1 MAIAAIGFGTGGI
14 AAGSLAAAM
23 MSSAW
28 TTGVGVGL
36 VSILQ
41 SVGAAGMG
49 MVGVAATG
57 GWGWVRESERESE
70 EFPFGITD
78 CKDSTEG
85 LNGGGRPDDKDG
97 PDGEDGMGRIA

>member
-1 MAIAAIGFGTGGI
+1 M
-14 AAGSLAAAM
+14 
-23 MSSAW
+23 
-28 TTGVGVGL
+28 GVRV
-36 VSILQ
+36 VSTFQ

>member
-1 MAIAAIGFGTGGI
+1 M
-14 AAGSLAAAM
+14 
-23 MSSAW
+23 
-28 TTGVGVGL
+28 GVRV
-36 VSILQ
+36 VSTFQ

-57 GWGWVRESERESE
+57 GWGWVRESER